1 MSKASRR
8 ATKERIVAK
17 VQQVSQKVLAGTE
30 DLPFAVLLPFK
41 SVMSDH
47 LRDNKIGNDGSLH
60 DITIKFAKDVI
71 KGNHLET
78 AQDNLEYRNAIRASY
93 GLEDHADTKD
103 TTGAASKTTNTAKND
118 SIKAGAGFAASIAT
132 GNIPALVSQV
142 LAYVKVLADKK
153 KAGLPLSP
161 AETKIL
167 DNANVAA
174 QKVQDAAQEAVEES
188 LSNRIKDFIF
198 SASGIAFF
206 SALILLVAYLAHRK
220 AKNG

>member
-1 MSKASRR
+1 
-8 ATKERIVAK
+8 
-17 VQQVSQKVLAGTE
+17 
-30 DLPFAVLLPFK
+30 
-41 SVMSDH
+41 
-47 LRDNKIGNDGSLH
+47 
-60 DITIKFAKDVI
+60 
-71 KGNHLET
+71 
-78 AQDNLEYRNAIRASY
+78 
-93 GLEDHADTKD
+93 
-103 TTGAASKTTNTAKND
+103 
-118 SIKAGAGFAASIAT
+118 
-132 GNIPALVSQV
+132 